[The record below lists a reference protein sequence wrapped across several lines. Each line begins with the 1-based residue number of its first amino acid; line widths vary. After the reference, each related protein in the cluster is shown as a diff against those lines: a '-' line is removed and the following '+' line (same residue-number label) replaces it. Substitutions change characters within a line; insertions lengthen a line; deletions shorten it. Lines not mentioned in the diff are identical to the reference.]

1 MITGKD
7 VIMFPFLAT
16 FIIFCLLLTYYIRKN
31 DAAQQKVQDDFW
43 EKERQ
48 ANTVRKKDISKL
60 DYITIPFE
68 KIPVKLETST
78 ENEFF
83 QLAEK
88 PMLNLTGIS
97 NTDLKLE
104 YGTANLAALSEY
116 DLNFTNFVTIL
127 PDYTSELLEA
137 GEVDT
142 AQMLLEFA
150 VSVKADSRKIYKQL
164 SEIYTQ
170 NNQLDK
176 IQWLK
181 DFAEVLPEYT
191 KNAILKDLS
200 SIG

>member
-16 FIIFCLLLTYYIRKN
+16 FIIFCLLLTFYIRKN

-48 ANTVRKKDISKL
+48 SNTVRKKDISKL
-60 DYITIPFE
+60 NYITIPFE

-78 ENEFF
+78 ENELFE
-83 QLAEK
+83 LAQK

-164 SEIYTQ
+164 SDIYTQ

-181 DFAEVLPEYT
+181 DSAEVLPEYT

>member
-16 FIIFCLLLTYYIRKN
+16 FIIFCLVLTFYIRKN

-48 ANTVRKKDISKL
+48 SNTVRKKDISKL
-60 DYITIPFE
+60 NYITIPFE

-78 ENEFF
+78 ENELFE
-83 QLAEK
+83 LAQK

-164 SEIYTQ
+164 SDIYTQ

-181 DFAEVLPEYT
+181 DSAEVLPEYT